1 MLFPFQRE
9 QQHRENKW
17 QEGREQRIVIRK
29 EHKEERTDGIITC
42 SCGRIHN
49 AMEVVVI
56 IELIK
61 TLSHSCE
68 YRLTRLCHES
78 QLEDLVDAL
87 ESL

>member
-1 MLFPFQRE
+1 
-9 QQHRENKW
+9 
-17 QEGREQRIVIRK
+17 
-29 EHKEERTDGIITC
+29 
-42 SCGRIHN
+42 
-49 AMEVVVI
+49 MEVVVI

-68 YRLTRLCHES
+68 YRLTRLCHEP